1 MLTELIEAIR
11 RFVLLDQTAALIVA
25 LWILFTWVFD
35 HVAESNPYLRIISPT
50 PECGKSTLLKV
61 IKRLCRGGW
70 LVAKITASSFTRTM
84 ERERRSL
91 LLDEGDAFLHEN
103 EIMRN
108 VLDAASDP
116 DTATTSL
123 SVKSGDDWIPAEF
136 NVFIPIAIASIG
148 MLRKMQTVESR
159 SIHVRLKRATRDG
172 TQATRQGPQART
184 EGSCLTR
191 WRPSVPA
198 GRQTMQKR

>member
-1 MLTELIEAIR
+1 
-11 RFVLLDQTAALIVA
+11 
-25 LWILFTWVFD
+25 LFTWVFE
-35 HVAESNPYLRIISPT
+35 HFAETNPYLRIISPA

-61 IKRLCRGGW
+61 IKLLARGGW
-70 LVAKITASSFTRTM
+70 LVSKITPSSFTRTM

-116 DTATTSL
+116 DTANISM

-136 NVFIPIAIASIG
+136 NVFVPIAIASIG

-159 SIHVRLKRATRDG
+159 SIHIHLKRATPTELKHFSKGRRRELKALLDPFAAKCARW
-172 TQATRQGPQART
+172 ATDNLNMLKSNARPT
-184 EGSCLTR
+184 LPDAMTGREQDK
-191 WRPSVPA
+191 WPA
-198 GRQTMQKR
+198 